1 MKLKEK
7 IKLWSDIYF
16 TFLKLGS
23 ISFGGG
29 YAIVSLME
37 REVVEE
43 KKWVDKETI
52 VDIFAVAQSLP
63 GAIALNSSAFVGY
76 AIAGIPGSVIALVGN
91 LTSPVIIIMILS
103 MIFSKIRDLPAIE
116 AAFKGIYPA
125 IVALIAYA
133 GYKIGKTAIKDV
145 TGFGLMLAALLISV
159 VFRVPPIPLII
170 AGAVLGIIL
179 TASKTRISCRDENTK
194 GRDE

>member
-1 MKLKEK
+1 M
-7 IKLWSDIYF
+7 IYCYYF
-16 TFLKLGS
+16 SILKLGS

-43 KKWVDKETI
+43 KKWVDNETI

-76 AIAGIPGSVIALVGN
+76 AIAGIPGSLIALMGN
-91 LTSPVIIIMILS
+91 LTSPVIIILILS
-103 MIFSKIRDLPAIE
+103 LIFSKIRDLPAIE

-125 IVALIAYA
+125 IVSLIAYA
-133 GYKIGKTAIKDV
+133 GYKIGKTAIKDI
-145 TGFGLMLAALLISV
+145 TGFGMMLAALLISV
-159 VFRVPPIPLII
+159 VFKIPPIPLII

-179 TASKTRISCRDENTK
+179 TASKTRISCRNETKK
-194 GRDE
+194 GRQ

>member
-1 MKLKEK
+1 MKFKEK
-7 IKLWSDIYF
+7 IKLWSNIYF

-43 KKWVDKETI
+43 KKWVDNETI

-76 AIAGIPGSVIALVGN
+76 AIAGIPGSLIALMGN
-91 LTSPVIIIMILS
+91 LTSPVIIILILS
-103 MIFSKIRDLPAIE
+103 LIFSKIRDLPAIE

-125 IVALIAYA
+125 IVSLIAYA
-133 GYKIGKTAIKDV
+133 GYKIGKTAIKDI
-145 TGFGLMLAALLISV
+145 TGFGMMLAALLISV
-159 VFRVPPIPLII
+159 VFKIPPIPLII

-179 TASKTRISCRDENTK
+179 TASKTRISCRNETKK
-194 GRDE
+194 GRQ